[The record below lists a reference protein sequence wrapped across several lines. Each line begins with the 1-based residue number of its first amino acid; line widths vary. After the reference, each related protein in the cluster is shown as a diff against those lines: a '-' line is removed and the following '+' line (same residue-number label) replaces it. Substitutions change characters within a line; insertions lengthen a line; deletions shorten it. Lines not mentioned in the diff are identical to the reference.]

1 MLRAMAH
8 RLETESLNPWGS
20 DASRFRTDFQRFMG
34 GLGQNCATNCAMETQ
49 NGREIAHPIRFL
61 SMFNQAWLCS

>member
-8 RLETESLNPWGS
+8 RLETESLSPWGS

-34 GLGQNCATNCAMETQ
+34 GLGQNCATNCAMNARIGHET
-49 NGREIAHPIRFL
+49 GSEVRFL
-61 SMFNQAWLCS
+61 CMFNQAWLRS